1 MVQEEMHVV
10 EVKEV
15 KALDQVEEYHQNLK
29 EVKHHLQE
37 DYQNGVQDLGIFLSK
52 FLKFGKLS

>member
-1 MVQEEMHVV
+1 MHVV

-15 KALDQVEEYHQNLK
+15 KAPDQVEEYHQNLK

-52 FLKFGKLS
+52 FLKFGILS